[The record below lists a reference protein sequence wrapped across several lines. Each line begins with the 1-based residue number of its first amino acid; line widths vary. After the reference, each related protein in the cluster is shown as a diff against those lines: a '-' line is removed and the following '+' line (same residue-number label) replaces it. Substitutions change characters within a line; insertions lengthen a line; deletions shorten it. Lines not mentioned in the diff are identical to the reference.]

1 MSSKATTRSDWF
13 DSKNDSRWSDSSR
26 DGLVQL
32 QIAGAAGK
40 AYSRTTRVVQPQG
53 SQYLERW
60 QEERMN
66 NWQFDSR
73 KEA

>member
-40 AYSRTTRVVQPQG
+40 AYSRTTRVV
-53 SQYLERW
+53 
-60 QEERMN
+60 
-66 NWQFDSR
+66 
-73 KEA
+73 